1 MCSAPSASPCGRR
14 GSYGA
19 VSALGV
25 LQILP
30 LLVIVALLRWLEI
43 RVHRG
48 TAPSGERMPEE
59 TRGNQPA

>member
-1 MCSAPSASPCGRR
+1 MWEEG

-30 LLVIVALLRWLEI
+30 LLVIVAVLRWLEI

-48 TAPSGERMPEE
+48 VAPTAE
-59 TRGNQPA
+59 TMGASENRAA